1 MTLRSN
7 LESLAARQRAVLY
20 ATIRDLCDAVTKVN
34 NSCPELCQRDS
45 RFLVGCAYLAGVV
58 DGKRAE
64 RAKRK
69 HREATK

>member
-1 MTLRSN
+1 MTLRSIDA
-7 LESLAARQRAVLY
+7 LIARKRAVEN

-34 NSCPELCQRDS
+34 NSCPELCQRES

-69 HREATK
+69 HREATE